1 MSLKNDNWI
10 IRQCKKHGLISPFVE
25 EQVGGGIISYGV
37 SSFGYDVR
45 AGFNWKIFTDVLGAV
60 VDPKHQDNRAFHNI
74 DALKVANAADPT
86 NVANMLTPLEVPPI
100 IIPPNSYALT
110 HTLEYIKVPR
120 NVTCVCIGK
129 STYAR
134 CGIHVNVTPLEAGWE
149 GQVTVEISNGTRL
162 PVKVYPGE
170 GIMQVLFF
178 EGEEPDVS
186 YADRKGKYQGQKGIT
201 LAQVLEPK
209 KDLFL
214 ETQKKMQQEIREK
227 MEAEMKPLREM
238 LASTPPEGLK
248 YGATFKQYNQLQES
262 ATHAELYKWTIDV
275 FNGKRGSVEPAL
287 RQYLEGAGLWPPKKS
302 SGKPAVRTARSR

>member
-1 MSLKNDNWI
+1 MSLKNDRWI
-10 IRQCKKHGLISPFVE
+10 KYMCREHELILPWVE
-25 EQVGGGIISYGV
+25 EQEGGGIISFGP

-45 AGFNWKIFTDVLGAV
+45 AGYSWKIFTDLLGAV
-60 VDPKHQDNRAFHNI
+60 VDPKQQDERAFTNI
-74 DALKVANAADPT
+74 DTVQG
-86 NVANMLTPLEVPPI
+86 EHI

-110 HTLEYIKVPR
+110 HTLETIKVPR

-186 YADRKGKYQGQKGIT
+186 YADRKGKYQGQQGIT
-201 LAQVLEPK
+201 LARV
-209 KDLFL
+209 
-214 ETQKKMQQEIREK
+214 
-227 MEAEMKPLREM
+227 MESPAN
-238 LASTPPEGLK
+238 ASRRT
-248 YGATFKQYNQLQES
+248 
-262 ATHAELYKWTIDV
+262 
-275 FNGKRGSVEPAL
+275 EPAKK
-287 RQYLEGAGLWPPKKS
+287 EPGGARG
-302 SGKPAVRTARSR
+302 RR